1 MTEFLHETVAKRE
14 AKETSTRTSLIEML
28 ERIVESYRQSYAPD
42 TRGINA
48 IDFVMRSRDN
58 ISIGSTI
65 QIPVMPMNAVA
76 STSYTS
82 NRLVYTYT
90 GDTTGTYRGWVR
102 TS

>member
-14 AKETSTRTSLIEML
+14 AKETLTRTSLREML
-28 ERIVESYRQSYAPD
+28 ERIGESYRQSYAPD

-58 ISIGSTI
+58 ISIGCTI

-76 STSYTS
+76 NTS

-90 GDTTGTYRGWVR
+90 GAETGTYRGWVR

>member
-14 AKETSTRTSLIEML
+14 AKSTLTRTSLVEML
-28 ERIVESYRQSYAPD
+28 ERIGESYRQSYAPD

-65 QIPVMPMNAVA
+65 QVPVMPMNAVA
-76 STSYTS
+76 STSS

-90 GDTTGTYRGWVR
+90 GAETGTYRGWVR
-102 TS
+102 TN